1 MIERVR
7 QLGGKSVVIT
17 STSVNGENCVIGYD
31 HTKDENFKIGFE
43 LIDVRFP
50 GTGDIFSAVLVSDV
64 LNGESLYDATK
75 HAMESVR
82 IIIIDNLDKKEKF
95 FGVDIE
101 RYISEG
107 KL

>member
-1 MIERVR
+1 
-7 QLGGKSVVIT
+7 
-17 STSVNGENCVIGYD
+17 
-31 HTKDENFKIGFE
+31 
-43 LIDVRFP
+43 
-50 GTGDIFSAVLVSDV
+50 V

-75 HAMESVR
+75 HAMETVR